1 MEKKQIIIS
10 NIIII
15 LMNFIKTTEIIII
28 INQKV
33 FQSFLRVMNKI
44 PILIA
49 EINIIL
55 KRKQNLITGQ
65 IIMRV

>member
-1 MEKKQIIIS
+1 
-10 NIIII
+10 
-15 LMNFIKTTEIIII
+15 MNFIKTTEIIII

-55 KRKQNLITGQ
+55 KHKQNLTTGQ